1 MGRGKKNKKGARAP
15 APATEAAPAP
25 APATEA
31 APAPAPTPEQL
42 PATPAVAAAAASPRG
57 TNDAPLPP
65 VACGGCKRWMSK
77 FASDPLWAVFGDA
90 ERPGD
95 TYILSGGGGGEGGEG
110 GKGGDGQAAEQAADD
125 DDAGGLWRIA
135 TTAEWAATTASA
147 AEEEEEE
154 DGSSSSSSSSSGG
167 GKGGKGGK
175 GGVYSGGALDESSGF
190 LHLSAADTVGGTL
203 ERYFNKCG
211 DGDLV
216 LLGLGSAARVGAL
229 GGRTLRFEESM
240 GRTMPHLYADAPGE
254 LAAVRVDEVQVVH
267 KLRRDHAGTGKFVLP
282 EGCC

>member
-1 MGRGKKNKKGARAP
+1 MG
-15 APATEAAPAP
+15 
-25 APATEA
+25 
-31 APAPAPTPEQL
+31 
-42 PATPAVAAAAASPRG
+42 
-57 TNDAPLPP
+57 
-65 VACGGCKRWMSK
+65 K
-77 FASDPLWAVFGDA
+77 FASDPLWAIFGDA
-90 ERPGD
+90 EKPGD
-95 TYILSGGGGGEGGEG
+95 TYILSGGGEGGKGGKG
-110 GKGGDGQAAEQAADD
+110 GKGGDGQAAEQPDD
-125 DDAGGLWRIA
+125 GAGGLWRIA
-135 TTAEWAATTASA
+135 TTAEWAATTAAS
-147 AEEEEEE
+147 AEE
-154 DGSSSSSSSSSGG
+154 DSSSGDGKGG
-167 GKGGKGGK
+167 GKGGGG

-254 LAAVRVDEVQVVH
+254 LAAVRADEVQVVVE
-267 KLRRDHAGTGKFVLP
+267 LRRDHAGTGKFVLP